1 MTLDP
6 NDPEKLLSVP
16 NEIEAAAIV
25 NALADYD
32 IEAFAAGG
40 YTAGF
45 RAEAPGNVTVLVKH
59 ADLERAKQALAEIR
73 EQPAKSDD

>member
-1 MTLDP
+1 MTEDP
-6 NDPEKLLSVP
+6 TRPERLLSVP

-25 NALADYD
+25 TALASYD

-59 ADLERAKQALAEIR
+59 ADLERAQQALAELR
-73 EQPAKSDD
+73 QGPTNVD